1 MTEDDKAL
9 VEPCPFCGG
18 EAERYKHNNTGATAD
33 WCGEVQHWVGCG
45 GDCGASTCMHDTE
58 TEAVTAWN
66 TRADSA
72 RIEAQAAEIERL
84 RAERDA
90 YKVALAAI
98 VEPRIGGGEWAAS
111 VARKALTQHLANNAT
126 IGDLELP
133 RRLVKHLGAEE
144 PATLVFDILEDKK
157 HRLWSN
163 IGYRDERIMREVAAF
178 LDPARAAL
186 GDTQ

>member
-1 MTEDDKAL
+1 MTDLKDVIWRIREKFPVDH
-9 VEPCPFCGG
+9 
-18 EAERYKHNNTGATAD
+18 AELLDLAD
-33 WCGEVQHWVGCG
+33 
-45 GDCGASTCMHDTE
+45 
-58 TEAVTAWN
+58 
-66 TRADSA
+66 
-72 RIEAQAAEIERL
+72 RIEALTAENERLEKEVAQAWCDDAMPCRQLLDAKQDNERL

-98 VEPRIGGGEWAAS
+98 VEPRIGGGEWSAS

-144 PATLVFDILEDKK
+144 PATLIFDILEDKK

-163 IGYRDERIMREVAAF
+163 IGYRDERIMREVATF

>member
-1 MTEDDKAL
+1 MTNDDKAL
-9 VEPCPFCGG
+9 VERLRHFDYNVDIATFYDEDPECVS
-18 EAERYKHNNTGATAD
+18 EAAD
-33 WCGEVQHWVGCG
+33 H
-45 GDCGASTCMHDTE
+45 
-58 TEAVTAWN
+58 
-66 TRADSA
+66 
-72 RIEAQAAEIERL
+72 IEALTAENERL
-84 RAERDA
+84 RAECDT

-98 VEPRIGGGEWAAS
+98 IEPRIGGGEWAAS

-144 PATLVFDILEDKK
+144 PATLIFDILEDKK

-163 IGYRDERIMREVAAF
+163 IGYRDERIMREVATF

-186 GDTQ
+186 GEKQ